1 MIIVSDNG
9 IENLFYSLAS
19 ESRLDILHA
28 LCVDSL
34 RMNEIARKINI
45 TPTEASRQIQRLKDE
60 LIIQKHPDGR
70 YSFTNYGSLVM
81 HFFPLY
87 EFIFEYK
94 QYFMVHDV
102 FRLPNQF
109 ITRLGEL
116 SKGKLCTEIAETVNG
131 IEHIMQSSEDY
142 VFVITD
148 QVMGVHD
155 KVMEEKL
162 SKGIKFR
169 ALIHERLVD
178 PSHVD
183 AVGADVERRVLSS
196 IPGLFTLSEKEA
208 FFAFLSMDG
217 RVDGTGFFGSD
228 PLFLKWAKDFFLYYW
243 EQTNRR

>member
-81 HFFPLY
+81 HFFPLF

-94 QYFMVHDV
+94 Q
-102 FRLPNQF
+102 
-109 ITRLGEL
+109 
-116 SKGKLCTEIAETVNG
+116 
-131 IEHIMQSSEDY
+131 
-142 VFVITD
+142 
-148 QVMGVHD
+148 
-155 KVMEEKL
+155 
-162 SKGIKFR
+162 
-169 ALIHERLVD
+169 
-178 PSHVD
+178 
-183 AVGADVERRVLSS
+183 
-196 IPGLFTLSEKEA
+196 
-208 FFAFLSMDG
+208 
-217 RVDGTGFFGSD
+217 
-228 PLFLKWAKDFFLYYW
+228 
-243 EQTNRR
+243 